1 MATSTYLTFL
11 MYKASDAAE
20 AYTNEE
26 PSVSISVR
34 SAALSTS

>member
-20 AYTNEE
+20 AYTKLLDITEFPDLGGE
-26 PSVSISVR
+26 P
-34 SAALSTS
+34 